1 MSDPQTPSSGGT
13 LLAELASRPADAAQ
27 VVAALGFAP
36 AEALDMLCAAA
47 LEQAE
52 AAPQQAA
59 AWTQAAG
66 ALAADL
72 PAFAPQVDYA
82 RARLYL
88 VAGDLDAAEEALRRA
103 QDGWSRAGDD
113 LALARSRLGLTQV
126 LAVQGR
132 FAEAEGEVGAA
143 IATLESRAATLPG
156 AALRLAVAHNTA
168 GTLLVYQ
175 ERHAE
180 ALAAF
185 ERGRGLLHSLLAEAQ
200 ASSSTPEGAASEDE
214 LETELAHLHLNEA
227 TARMA
232 LDEPAAAEEALRW
245 AAARFDQAGDAWGR
259 GRAQANLG
267 SLYVRT
273 GAYAAALA
281 AFDAAASDLIGPAA
295 LAAPDDVE
303 LWRQADVL
311 LLDRG
316 AAYLALNMLPEA
328 ETALERSAAIFRST
342 EQPAELAQAL
352 YTLAVVR
359 SRRGE
364 DPAAALAEAEQI
376 FALLGDEYWLNRCRV
391 ARAAAQRIAEP
402 QAAAALLDSLL
413 AAAALPDAAEET
425 AARWDIGSLADA
437 RLLRLHLHA
446 AAGEVAAAQAQAGRL
461 EAELGAAPLPHLRL
475 RLEHGRGLLAAAA
488 GDAAEARR
496 RYLAAIELA
505 EAQRSALPLEEVR
518 AAYVSDKTDLFGD
531 LILNLLDEPAPQPGT
546 LAAAFAL
553 VERARSRSLLE
564 RLLAALPAGPSEVDP
579 ERAARTQ
586 ALRQELNWLYNRLLG
601 GEGARHAGP
610 TLDREIARREALL
623 QELEAGAAAPLAGA
637 APADLA
643 ALQRVLAADEQ
654 VVVYFTAQDEL
665 MAFVVG
671 PNDVQLF
678 RHLCSAADAGA
689 AVAELRRQVDRAELG
704 AAYLSRR
711 GERLAQALRRA
722 AQELHALLWAPLEAA
737 AVAPRLLIVPH
748 AALHHLPFHLLQ
760 GDGPALLERHELR
773 YAPSAS
779 VAVHCRRQAGGS
791 SGSSYRSLAALAL
804 DDSTI
809 PQAMA
814 EVAAAAAHFRRT
826 RLYQGAQAGRD
837 ALRRAAAEGDVLHI
851 ATHGLFRSDNP
862 FFSSLKLADGWVDV
876 RALYGL
882 PLAAR
887 LVVLSACES
896 GAGDVRG
903 GDEVVGV
910 ARGFLG
916 AGAPALVV
924 SLWNVHDASAAQLM
938 DRFYA
943 ALADGAGPAAALRT
957 AQLAAAAQGQHP
969 YFWAP
974 YYTIG

>member
-1 MSDPQTPSSGGT
+1 MSDPQAPAPADA
-13 LLAELASRPADAAQ
+13 LLAELASRPAEAAQ
-27 VVAALGFAP
+27 VVAKLGFAP
-36 AEALDMLCAAA
+36 AEALGLLCGAA
-47 LEQAE
+47 LERAE
-52 AAPQQAA
+52 TEPRQAA
-59 AWTQAAG
+59 AWVEAAG
-66 ALAADL
+66 ALAVEL
-72 PAFAPQVDYA
+72 PVFAPQVDYA
-82 RARLYL
+82 RARLHL
-88 VAGDLDAAEEALRRA
+88 VAGDLAAAEDALRRA
-103 QDGWSRAGDD
+103 QEGWAGAGDD

-132 FAEAEGEVGAA
+132 FAEAQAEVGAA
-143 IATLESRAATLPG
+143 IATLERAAGPD

-168 GTLLVYQ
+168 GTLLIYQ

-180 ALAAF
+180 ALHAF
-185 ERGRGLLHSLLAEAQ
+185 QRGRTLLLDLLAG
-200 ASSSTPEGAASEDE
+200 ASAESPNFGDVEGRDE
-214 LETELAHLHLNEA
+214 LEIELAHLHLNEA
-227 TARMA
+227 VAHMA

-245 AAARFDQAGDAWGR
+245 AADRFDQTGDGWGR

-281 AFDAAASDLIGPAA
+281 AFDAAAADLISPAA

-303 LWRQADVL
+303 LWRPADVL

-328 ETALERSAAIFRST
+328 EAALERSSAIFRST

-352 YTLAVVR
+352 YTLAAVR
-359 SRRGE
+359 SRRGQ
-364 DPAAALAEAEQI
+364 DPSAALAEAEQL
-376 FALLGDEYWLNRCRV
+376 FAELDNQYWLNRCRV
-391 ARAAAQRIAEP
+391 ARAAALHTVDP
-402 QAAAALLDSLL
+402 QEAAALLDELL
-413 AAAALPDAAEET
+413 ATAALPGVTGEE
-425 AARWDIGSLADA
+425 AIRWDIGSLADA
-437 RLLRLHLHA
+437 RLLRLSLHVA
-446 AAGEVAAAQAQAGRL
+446 EGDAAAAQSQADRL
-461 EAELGAAPLPHLRL
+461 ESELGSAPLPHLRL
-475 RLEHGRGLLAAAA
+475 RLEHARGLLAAAA
-488 GDAAEARR
+488 GNAAEARR

-505 EAQRSALPLEEVR
+505 EAQRSALPWEEVR
-518 AAYVSDKTDLFGD
+518 AAYVDDKADLFGD
-531 LILNLLDEPAPQPGT
+531 LVLSLLDEPAPQAGT
-546 LAAAFAL
+546 VAAAFAL

-564 RLLAALPAGPSEVDP
+564 RLLGALPAELADADP
-579 ERAARTQ
+579 ERASRRQ

-610 TLDREIARREALL
+610 TLNHEIARREALL
-623 QELEAGAAAPLAGA
+623 RELETGDAAPVAGA
-637 APADLA
+637 APVDLT
-643 ALQRVLAADEQ
+643 ALQSVLSADEQ
-654 VVVYFTAQDEL
+654 AVVYFTAQDEL

-678 RHLCSAADAGA
+678 RRLCSAEAAEA
-689 AVAELRRQVDRAELG
+689 AVAELRYQVGRAELG
-704 AAYLSRR
+704 AAYLARQ
-711 GERLAQALRRA
+711 GKRLAQALHRA
-722 AQELHALLWAPLEAA
+722 AQRLHALLWTPLDAA
-737 AVAPRLLIVPH
+737 ISAPRLLIVPH

-779 VAVHCRRQAGGS
+779 VAVHCRKQANGAG
-791 SGSSYRSLAALAL
+791 YRSLAALAL

-814 EVAAAAAHFRRT
+814 EVEAAAAHFAQA
-826 RLYQGAQAGRD
+826 RLYQGAEAGRD

-851 ATHGLFRSDNP
+851 ATHGLFRADNP

-876 RALYGL
+876 RSLYGL

-896 GAGDVRG
+896 GAGEVRG

-924 SLWNVHDASAAQLM
+924 SLWNVHDASAALLM

-943 ALADGAGPAAALRT
+943 ALAAGAKPAAALRT
-957 AQLAAAAQGQHP
+957 TQLVAAAQGQHP